1 MLSEKIMILRKQKG
15 WSQEQLAEQ
24 LGVSRQA
31 VSKWESGASVPDLDK
46 ILNLSNLFG
55 VCTDYLLKD
64 EIEENPAPVKVEVVR
79 ENAYEEITKG
89 RKVSG
94 SEAEEYL
101 AIVKETSKRIAVGVS
116 LCIFS
121 PISLIVLGGA
131 SELKKSRISENMAGG
146 LGMVILFLMVA
157 VGVAIL
163 ILNGMKLS
171 KYEFLEK
178 ELLDVDT
185 DVIEYVKTE
194 RKAQEPAFRTGIA
207 IGVMLCI
214 GGLIPLF
221 GAIAFSAA
229 DFIMVCC
236 VGLLLACVG
245 IGVFMMICAGSVHE
259 AYQKLLQEGDYT
271 PELKALHKK
280 TSFFPGIY
288 WCTVT
293 AIYLGWSFVTNDWD
307 RTWIIWPVAGVLYA
321 AVNGII
327 WSILKNRE

>member
-64 EIEENPAPVKVEVVR
+64 EIEENPAPVAVEVIR
-79 ENAYEEITKG
+79 ENTYEEIPKG
-89 RKVSG
+89 CKVSR

-101 AIVKETSKRIAVGVS
+101 GIVKQVSKRIAVGVS

-131 SELKKSRISENMAGG
+131 SELTDSGISENMAGG

-178 ELLDVDT
+178 ELLDVDA
-185 DVIEYVKTE
+185 DVIETVKIE
-194 RKAQEPAFRTGIA
+194 REAQEPAFRTGIA

-221 GAIAFSAA
+221 GAIALSAA
-229 DFIMVCC
+229 DFVMVCC
-236 VGLLLACVG
+236 VGLLLACIG
-245 IGVFMMICAGSVHE
+245 IGVFIMICVGSVHE
-259 AYQKLLQEGDYT
+259 ACQKLLQEGDYT
-271 PELKALHKK
+271 PELKSLHKK

-293 AIYLGWSFVTNDWD
+293 AIYLGWSFMTNDWS

-327 WSILKNRE
+327 WSVVKNRE